1 MEKSEFR
8 LVSSAQLGGLR
19 VEKGDI
25 LRESITM
32 KTVKVL
38 NVLRNESGETHLLV
52 EYNAPGNFGMPF
64 QKSIN
69 SFASPVMLPSSVL
82 MTVWGVVGWA
92 GRGACDGRDA
102 KGVSR
107 FGLVMLLYPR
117 EGHWLPPPRGFY
129 DLVSR
134 IRAGHGEWRWARHGY
149 AAVQRVGIEYG

>member
-8 LVSSAQLGGLR
+8 LVSSAQLSGLR

-69 SFASPVMLPSSVL
+69 SFAFLS
-82 MTVWGVVGWA
+82 
-92 GRGACDGRDA
+92 
-102 KGVSR
+102 
-107 FGLVMLLYPR
+107 
-117 EGHWLPPPRGFY
+117 
-129 DLVSR
+129 
-134 IRAGHGEWRWARHGY
+134 
-149 AAVQRVGIEYG
+149 